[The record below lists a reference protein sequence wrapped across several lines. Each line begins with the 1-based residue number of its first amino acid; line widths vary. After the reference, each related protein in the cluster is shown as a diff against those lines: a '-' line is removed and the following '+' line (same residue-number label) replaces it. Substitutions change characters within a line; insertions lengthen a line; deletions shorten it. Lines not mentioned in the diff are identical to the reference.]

1 MSKQRRTADDF
12 IRDMKAKQQHSTPG
26 DIERKTSE
34 GKSELGAER
43 HERRNPPRLIAHNE
57 TVERTTAREANVPTR
72 TFNRHCTL
80 VTSC

>member
-34 GKSELGAER
+34 GKSESGSADPG
-43 HERRNPPRLIAHNE
+43 RRSADS
-57 TVERTTAREANVPTR
+57 RTGRRVAR
-72 TFNRHCTL
+72 
-80 VTSC
+80 

>member
-34 GKSELGAER
+34 GQSEGCSADPG
-43 HERRNPPRLIAHNE
+43 RRSADS
-57 TVERTTAREANVPTR
+57 RTGRRVAR
-72 TFNRHCTL
+72 
-80 VTSC
+80 